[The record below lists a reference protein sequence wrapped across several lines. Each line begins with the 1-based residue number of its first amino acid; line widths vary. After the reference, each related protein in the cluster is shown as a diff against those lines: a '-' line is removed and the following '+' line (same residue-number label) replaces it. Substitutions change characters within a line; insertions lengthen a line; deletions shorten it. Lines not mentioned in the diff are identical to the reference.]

1 MKKLLGYFFQGLL
14 VSVPVAALCF
24 VIYKGFILLDGI
36 LPYKDVIP
44 GLGIITLLVGLIVI
58 GFLANTIIARPI
70 KKYFEKLL
78 DRVPLVKTIY
88 NAVRD
93 LMSAFVGKQ
102 KKFDKPVM
110 VKLLENSELEKL
122 GFVTEEDLSELG
134 IKNDKIAVYLPHSYN
149 FSGNLYIVPR
159 KNVTPIDAS
168 AADVMKFIVSG
179 GVTEVE
185 HKEVEENLEA

>member
-1 MKKLLGYFFQGLL
+1 MKKLLSYFFQGLL
-14 VSVPVAALCF
+14 VSVPVAALVF
-24 VIYKGFILLDGI
+24 VIYKAFVLLDGI

-44 GLGIITLLVGLIVI
+44 GLGIITLLAGITVI

-70 KKYFEKLL
+70 KKYFMQLL
-78 DRVPLVKTIY
+78 DRIPLVKTIY
-88 NAVRD
+88 NAVKD
-93 LMSAFVGKQ
+93 LMSAFVGKE

-122 GFVTEEDLSELG
+122 GFVTGEDLSELG

-168 AADVMKFIVSG
+168 AADIMKFIVSG
-179 GVTEVE
+179 GVTEVV
-185 HKEVEENLEA
+185 HKEEQNLDA